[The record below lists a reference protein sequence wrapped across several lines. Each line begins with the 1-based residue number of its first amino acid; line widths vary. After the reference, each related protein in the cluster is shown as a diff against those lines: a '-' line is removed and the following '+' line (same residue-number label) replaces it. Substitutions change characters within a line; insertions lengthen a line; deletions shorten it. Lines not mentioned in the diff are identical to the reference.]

1 MDSVRKKP
9 SFFQKGHKGRRR
21 DSHPQDEQTGKIK
34 KRMELRQDTEF
45 GW

>member
-1 MDSVRKKP
+1 MDPISKKP
-9 SFFQKGHKGRRR
+9 AFSRKGIMEGEKR
-21 DSHPQDEQTGKIK
+21 SAMDEWTRKVK